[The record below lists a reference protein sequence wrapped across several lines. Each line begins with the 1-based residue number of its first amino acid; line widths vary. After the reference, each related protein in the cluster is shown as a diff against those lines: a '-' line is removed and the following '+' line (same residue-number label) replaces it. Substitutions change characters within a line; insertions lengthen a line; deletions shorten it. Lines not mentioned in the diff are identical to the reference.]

1 MLLKRTHKCSELNE
15 KNLTEKVILQGWV
28 NRRRD
33 HGNVIFIDL
42 RDVSGI
48 LQIVFDPEVNLE
60 SHKKAETIRSEYVLQ
75 IQGILR
81 ERDKHS
87 VNPQMKTGKWELFVD
102 QVEILNSSKT
112 PPFLIS
118 EDQEINEKIL
128 LQYRYLDLRRSQL
141 QKKLILRSQA
151 NSLVRNFLA
160 KENFLEVETPI
171 LTRSTPEGARDFIV
185 PSRLQTGN
193 FYALPQSPQ
202 LFKQTLMIGGLDR
215 YYQIS
220 RCFRDE
226 DLRQNRQPEFS
237 QIDIELS
244 FVNRETI
251 FEIIEQM
258 ISLLWKELLGINLPM
273 PFPIIDHAEAMQKY
287 GSDKPD
293 IRIKIELKEI
303 TDIVKKSEFQV
314 FTKSIE
320 QGGIV
325 KAICVTTGADF
336 SRGELDFLTKLA
348 IENKAKGMAWVKLV
362 AEGWQSPIAKFFS
375 EEQQKQIVETLQA
388 QQGDL
393 ILFAADKASIVHNVL
408 SVLRVKVAEMR
419 KQVKKDD
426 FQFCWGVDFPLFE
439 YSEEEKRLTSV
450 HHPFTMPYLE
460 NWEKYHKEEPLK
472 IKSRTYDLVLN
483 GEELGGGGMRIHKKE
498 LQQLVFEKLRIG
510 EEAKRKFA
518 FLLEA
523 LEYGAPPHGGI
534 ALGMDRIM
542 MHLAKTQSIRDVIA
556 FPKTQTASCLM
567 TEAPAEISK
576 KQLQELSIGIKEL

>member
-81 ERDKHS
+81 ERDKQS

-325 KAICVTTGADF
+325 KAICVTTCRF
-336 SRGELDFLTKLA
+336 
-348 IENKAKGMAWVKLV
+348 
-362 AEGWQSPIAKFFS
+362 
-375 EEQQKQIVETLQA
+375 
-388 QQGDL
+388 
-393 ILFAADKASIVHNVL
+393 
-408 SVLRVKVAEMR
+408 
-419 KQVKKDD
+419 
-426 FQFCWGVDFPLFE
+426 
-439 YSEEEKRLTSV
+439 
-450 HHPFTMPYLE
+450 
-460 NWEKYHKEEPLK
+460 
-472 IKSRTYDLVLN
+472 
-483 GEELGGGGMRIHKKE
+483 
-498 LQQLVFEKLRIG
+498 
-510 EEAKRKFA
+510 
-518 FLLEA
+518 
-523 LEYGAPPHGGI
+523 
-534 ALGMDRIM
+534 
-542 MHLAKTQSIRDVIA
+542 
-556 FPKTQTASCLM
+556 
-567 TEAPAEISK
+567 
-576 KQLQELSIGIKEL
+576 

>member
-1 MLLKRTHKCSELNE
+1 
-15 KNLTEKVILQGWV
+15 
-28 NRRRD
+28 
-33 HGNVIFIDL
+33 
-42 RDVSGI
+42 
-48 LQIVFDPEVNLE
+48 
-60 SHKKAETIRSEYVLQ
+60 
-75 IQGILR
+75 
-81 ERDKHS
+81 
-87 VNPQMKTGKWELFVD
+87 
-102 QVEILNSSKT
+102 
-112 PPFLIS
+112 
-118 EDQEINEKIL
+118 
-128 LQYRYLDLRRSQL
+128 
-141 QKKLILRSQA
+141 
-151 NSLVRNFLA
+151 
-160 KENFLEVETPI
+160 
-171 LTRSTPEGARDFIV
+171 
-185 PSRLQTGN
+185 
-193 FYALPQSPQ
+193 
-202 LFKQTLMIGGLDR
+202 
-215 YYQIS
+215 
-220 RCFRDE
+220 
-226 DLRQNRQPEFS
+226 
-237 QIDIELS
+237 
-244 FVNRETI
+244 
-251 FEIIEQM
+251 
-258 ISLLWKELLGINLPM
+258 
-273 PFPIIDHAEAMQKY
+273 MQKY

-426 FQFCWGVDFPLFE
+426 FQFCWVVDFPLFE

>member
-1 MLLKRTHKCSELNE
+1 MIGKGIGRLIPSNSFQSQEIMLLKRTHKCSELNE

-81 ERDKHS
+81 ERDKQS

-426 FQFCWGVDFPLFE
+426 FQFCWVVDFPLFE

-523 LEYGAPPHGGI
+523 LEYGAPPQGI
-534 ALGMDRIM
+534 ALGLNHDARFKKV
-542 MHLAKTQSIRDVIA
+542 LLCDT
-556 FPKTQTASCLM
+556 FPNF
-567 TEAPAEISK
+567 
-576 KQLQELSIGIKEL
+576 LSRA

>member
-81 ERDKHS
+81 ERDKQS

-426 FQFCWGVDFPLFE
+426 FQFCWVVDFPLFE

>member
-1 MLLKRTHKCSELNE
+1 MQLLRQFSKKT
-15 KNLTEKVILQGWV
+15 
-28 NRRRD
+28 
-33 HGNVIFIDL
+33 F
-42 RDVSGI
+42 
-48 LQIVFDPEVNLE
+48 QI
-60 SHKKAETIRSEYVLQ
+60 STSCC
-75 IQGILR
+75 
-81 ERDKHS
+81 
-87 VNPQMKTGKWELFVD
+87 
-102 QVEILNSSKT
+102 NS
-112 PPFLIS
+112 
-118 EDQEINEKIL
+118 
-128 LQYRYLDLRRSQL
+128 
-141 QKKLILRSQA
+141 
-151 NSLVRNFLA
+151 
-160 KENFLEVETPI
+160 FLEVETPI

-273 PFPIIDHAEAMQKY
+273 PFPIIDHAEAIQKY

-375 EEQQKQIVETLQA
+375 EEQQNKLWK
-388 QQGDL
+388 L
-393 ILFAADKASIVHNVL
+393 YKPN
-408 SVLRVKVAEMR
+408 
-419 KQVKKDD
+419 
-426 FQFCWGVDFPLFE
+426 
-439 YSEEEKRLTSV
+439 
-450 HHPFTMPYLE
+450 
-460 NWEKYHKEEPLK
+460 KE
-472 IKSRTYDLVLN
+472 I
-483 GEELGGGGMRIHKKE
+483 
-498 LQQLVFEKLRIG
+498 
-510 EEAKRKFA
+510 
-518 FLLEA
+518 
-523 LEYGAPPHGGI
+523 
-534 ALGMDRIM
+534 
-542 MHLAKTQSIRDVIA
+542 
-556 FPKTQTASCLM
+556 
-567 TEAPAEISK
+567 
-576 KQLQELSIGIKEL
+576 

>member
-81 ERDKHS
+81 ERDKQS

-426 FQFCWGVDFPLFE
+426 FQFCWVVEFPQF
-439 YSEEEKRLTSV
+439 V
-450 HHPFTMPYLE
+450 FV
-460 NWEKYHKEEPLK
+460 
-472 IKSRTYDLVLN
+472 VL
-483 GEELGGGGMRIHKKE
+483 H
-498 LQQLVFEKLRIG
+498 
-510 EEAKRKFA
+510 
-518 FLLEA
+518 
-523 LEYGAPPHGGI
+523 
-534 ALGMDRIM
+534 
-542 MHLAKTQSIRDVIA
+542 
-556 FPKTQTASCLM
+556 
-567 TEAPAEISK
+567 
-576 KQLQELSIGIKEL
+576 